1 MRSPLQP
8 FVIPSPPV
16 SPEVPAL
23 ASAVA
28 TRVMV
33 VDDHPIVRDALS
45 ALINAQADMEVCAEA
60 GDPAMTISLLGR
72 ARPDIV
78 VLDYSIPGRSGT
90 ELIKD
95 IIFFEPSIR
104 ILVFSMHDEEHYAE
118 RVLRAGASGFIM
130 KSAGAAGIITAIRQI
145 LIQGVAVSS
154 GISSRILR
162 NLSRPEPRSHRSPVS
177 QLSDREFEIFLLLGQ
192 GNEAGPIAL
201 ELRISRKTVDVHRAN
216 IRRKLGLPNA
226 SALIHYA
233 SQWVQ
238 DERGRPV
245 DS

>member
-1 MRSPLQP
+1 M
-8 FVIPSPPV
+8 I
-16 SPEVPAL
+16 
-23 ASAVA
+23 
-28 TRVMV
+28 
-33 VDDHPIVRDALS
+33 VDDHPIVRAALTS
-45 ALINAQADMEVCAEA
+45 LINAQPGLTVCAEA
-60 GDPAMTISLLGR
+60 GDPATTISLLGR

-130 KSAGAAGIITAIRQI
+130 KSAGAEGIITAIRQI
-145 LIQGVAVSS
+145 LAEGVALSS
-154 GISSRILR
+154 GISARILR
-162 NLSRPEPRSHRSPVS
+162 NLSRPEPRNHHSPVS

-192 GNEAGPIAL
+192 GHEAGHIAS

-216 IRRKLGLPNA
+216 IRRKLSLA
-226 SALIHYA
+226 TTSALIHFA

-238 DERGRPV
+238 DEHTFPTNP
-245 DS
+245 

>member
-1 MRSPLQP
+1 MFSAPT
-8 FVIPSPPV
+8 SPPEQIAPV
-16 SPEVPAL
+16 TSKE
-23 ASAVA
+23 
-28 TRVMV
+28 TRVMI
-33 VDDHPIVRDALS
+33 VDDHPIIRAALTT
-45 ALINAQADMEVCAEA
+45 LINSQPDMKVCAEA
-60 GDPAMTISLLGR
+60 ADPATTISLLGR
-72 ARPDIV
+72 ARPDII

-130 KSAGAAGIITAIRQI
+130 KSAGAEGIITAIRRI
-145 LIQGVAVSS
+145 LTEGIAVSS

-162 NLSRPEPRSHRSPVS
+162 NLSRPEPRSHRSPVG

-192 GNEAGPIAL
+192 GHEAGHIAKD
-201 ELRISRKTVDVHRAN
+201 LRISRKTVDVHRAN
-216 IRRKLGLPNA
+216 IRRKLHLPNA

-233 SQWVQ
+233 SQWLQ
-238 DERGRPV
+238 DERSAPV
-245 DS
+245 IS